1 MSRTWLLVLGA
12 LGLLV
17 FATIGGYHWLD
28 GDGELPPGFIAGNGR
43 VEADEVDVA
52 TKYPGRLLEIT
63 VAEGDV
69 VARGQEVARLDPAE
83 LQAQLRQAEAQARQL
98 ERTMASAA
106 SQLEQRRSELALAD
120 RDVRRSEQLAKDG
133 YIPAQRLDEL
143 RTRAS
148 AARSAARASE
158 FQLQAAREAVLA
170 AEATVEQLRV
180 RLAETRLNAPIDGRV
195 LYRLAEPGE
204 VLPAGGRVLT
214 LLDLTDVYMTIFLP
228 AAAAARLPV
237 GSEARIVLDALPDL
251 PLPAQVSFVSPEA
264 QFTPKEVETRSEREK
279 LMFRVK
285 LRVPEALLRRS
296 IDRVKTG
303 VTGVGYV
310 RLDPQVPWPAWLESR
325 LTQPAAPAAP
335 PSPSPDAPT
344 PPPESSATAP

>member
-17 FATIGGYHWLD
+17 LAALGGYHWLD
-28 GDGELPPGFIAGNGR
+28 GDGELPPGVITGNGR

-63 VAEGDV
+63 VTEGDV

-83 LQAQLRQAEAQARQL
+83 LQAQLRQAQAQARQL
-98 ERTMASAA
+98 EQTTASTA
-106 SQLEQRRSELALAD
+106 SQLEQRRSEMALAE
-120 RDVRRSEQLAKDG
+120 RDVKRNEQLAKDG
-133 YIPAQRLDEL
+133 YIAAQRLDEL

-148 AARSAARASE
+148 AARSAVRASE
-158 FQLQAAREAVLA
+158 YQLQAAREAILA

-180 RLAETRLNAPIDGRV
+180 RLAETRLDAPIDGRV

-228 AAAAARLPV
+228 AAAAAQLPV

-296 IDRVKTG
+296 LDRVKTG

-325 LTQPAAPAAP
+325 LTQPTGGPSAGPRPAPDSPPAP
-335 PSPSPDAPT
+335 EPSAIAP
-344 PPPESSATAP
+344 